1 MKRIHFHPDEAI
13 IIQFKF
19 CTGFKFEMT
28 PSFSPVNASRD
39 PSHSFSLAVD
49 KNPLKKLLFILN
61 IVAII

>member
-1 MKRIHFHPDEAI
+1 
-13 IIQFKF
+13 
-19 CTGFKFEMT
+19 MT

-49 KNPLKKLLFILN
+49 KNSLEKLLFILN